1 MCELSPVSFHGDT
14 IFCIDYHGE
23 PFTPM
28 KPIVENMGLAWQTQ
42 ARKLSDN
49 KERWGIIM
57 MVIPTESGEQ
67 EMVAMPVRKLPAFL
81 AGINPKKVRPELRP
95 KIELYQNESDNAL
108 WDYWTKGRAERKPE
122 QPAQQ
127 TITPGDALLQ
137 WLLAKEIRRA
147 AEEGRPF
154 TRFGKVSGLHARRG
168 EMDIPLR
175 VLGWKKLQKLFAG
188 LQERGLVTIG
198 GYSKSGGR
206 HLDARVPQR
215 PKPALPPMA
224 KRPAPAAIPED
235 DRHFAVCAEL
245 KAIARRLEQLCPA
258 MAQANYPR
266 FSRRSVREQNRYE
279 MQASLYRMGNASLKT
294 AIASLTASWQI
305 WEMMK

>member
-1 MCELSPVSFHGDT
+1 MEKALTFNAVEFTT
-14 IFCIDYHGE
+14 ITRNNQPWIRGPQLGGALGYAKGKDSVLKIYESHADE
-23 PFTPM
+23 FTDEM
-28 KPIVENMGLAWQTQ
+28 TAVV
-42 ARKLSDN
+42 KL
-49 KERWGIIM
+49 
-57 MVIPTESGEQ
+57 PTEGGEQ
-67 EMVAMPVRKLPAFL
+67 DVRIFSLRGCHLLAMFARTPVAKAFRKWVLDVL
-81 AGINPKKVRPELRP
+81 DRLDR
-95 KIELYQNESDNAL
+95 
-108 WDYWTKGRAERKPE
+108 ERQTTE
-122 QPAQQ
+122 QPAPQA
-127 TITPGDALLQ
+127 TTPGDALLQ
-137 WLLAKEIRRA
+137 WLLAKEISRA

-154 TRFGKVSGLHARRG
+154 TRFGKVSGLHARRC

-198 GYSKSGGR
+198 KYSKSGGR

-215 PKPALPPMA
+215 PKPALPPMV
-224 KRPAPAAIPED
+224 KRPAAAIIPED

-245 KAIARRLEQLCPA
+245 KAIVRRLEHLCPA

-266 FSRRSVREQNRYE
+266 YSRRSEREQNRYE

-305 WEMMK
+305 WEMMKA